1 MVDPILNSEPECNYF
16 WISLEEKGFF
26 QAVLRIRIRLDP
38 FLFRLPDLFRPY
50 KKPAKNV
57 RKNIIL
63 LAYFFTVIRII
74 IL

>member
-38 FLFRLPDLFRPY
+38 FHFRLPDTDPI
-50 KKPAKNV
+50 PAS
-57 RKNIIL
+57 
-63 LAYFFTVIRII
+63 
-74 IL
+74 